1 MQWMPASAIL
11 THLTIYGKVQVNRQ
25 TQQEL
30 VQALE
35 KYEFE
40 TRTNNQGSTEYGVV
54 KYRADE
60 VERNFRQ

>member
-1 MQWMPASAIL
+1 MPASAIL

-25 TQQEL
+25 AQQEL

-54 KYRADE
+54 KCRSDE
-60 VERNFRQ
+60 VEQNFRQ